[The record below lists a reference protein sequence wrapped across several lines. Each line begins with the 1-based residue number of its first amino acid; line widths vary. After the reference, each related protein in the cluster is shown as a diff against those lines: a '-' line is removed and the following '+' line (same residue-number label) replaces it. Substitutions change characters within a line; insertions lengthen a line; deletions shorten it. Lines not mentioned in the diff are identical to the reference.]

1 MPDPTAS
8 RRRVLGTGAG
18 LLLINLM
25 GGCPPPDR
33 LQLSDAR
40 QALNHVNSNLE
51 KVDRALYGG
60 PARVSFRF
68 RNAEGHDH
76 RFIGHPATLI
86 FEPPRC
92 LYFDIKHS
100 LGGSVARIG
109 SNDERYWIWVDT
121 PELRKLWWGYWDEV
135 EAGSGGGL
143 PIPPGLLL
151 DALMMRPLAERVP
164 GGLPALLIDENP
176 YRLLFQRFDM
186 DGWPYVAREIVLD
199 RRPPYQPIEIIDR
212 LPDGRVLMHATLE
225 KYRPLESSGETGPHT
240 ARRWVVHWPLDE
252 TEMRL
257 DLDRVRYRTKD
268 TPFCEFPEQWD
279 GEVEQIGAPPSAE
292 LSAPTQ
298 ERTP

>member
-1 MPDPTAS
+1 MPDPAAW
-8 RRRVLGTGAG
+8 RRILRTGG
-18 LLLINLM
+18 CLLLLALI

-33 LQLSDAR
+33 LQLRDAR

-68 RNAEGHDH
+68 RDAEGHDR

-86 FEPPRC
+86 FEPPRY

-164 GGLPALLIDENP
+164 GGLPALLIDQDP
-176 YRLLFQRFDM
+176 YRLLFQRCDGE
-186 DGWPYVAREIVLD
+186 GWPYVAREIVLD
-199 RRPPYQPIEIIDR
+199 RRPPHQPIEIIDR
-212 LPDGRVLMHATLE
+212 LPDGRVSMHATLE

-240 ARRWVVHWPLDE
+240 ARRWVVYWPLDD

-268 TPFCEFPEQWD
+268 TPFCEFPEHWN
-279 GEVEQIGAPPSAE
+279 GEIEQIGAPPSVE
-292 LSAPTQ
+292 LSPPTH